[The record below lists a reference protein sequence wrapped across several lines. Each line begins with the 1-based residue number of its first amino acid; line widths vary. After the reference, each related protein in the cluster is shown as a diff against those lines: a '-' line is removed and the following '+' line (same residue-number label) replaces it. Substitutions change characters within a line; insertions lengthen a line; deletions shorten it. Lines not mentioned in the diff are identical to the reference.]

1 MEELMRTISRRSFN
15 LALVSASAVACDA
28 NGVFA
33 ADEETKVVLLLSGVI
48 SDGGWGQ
55 LAYEGI
61 KELAA
66 KPGFK
71 TAYAENISQAQ
82 IPQVTRGY
90 ADDGYD
96 LIIGHG
102 FEFGSALLE
111 IAPDY
116 PKTKFFVSTFQPA
129 PKIPDNIEFVNLA
142 YLDAA
147 YAAGSL
153 AALSSDKKKAVG
165 FVGGGDNP
173 TQQGMM
179 KAFVAAAER
188 TVPGVK
194 GLGIVTGDYNNAAK
208 GKEAAA
214 TMIGNGADVIWH
226 AADVTGLG
234 AIQGA
239 VAGHAKVIGC
249 YSDQTKLAPD
259 SMVTSFVMNLSHM
272 VVSAATS
279 VADGKFAGG
288 TEWKPTVAEMW
299 LLKAGDNGDRN
310 PKLISPENW
319 SAFEKIWGDLGE
331 HKLSATDV
339 VK

>member
-1 MEELMRTISRRSFN
+1 MRTISRRSFN
-15 LALVSASAVACDA
+15 LTLVSAAAVSSLAGSAM
-28 NGVFA
+28 A
-33 ADEETKVVLLLSGVI
+33 AGKETKVVLLLSGVI

-55 LAYEGI
+55 LAYEGV
-61 KELAA
+61 KELAG
-66 KPGFK
+66 KGGFK

-82 IPQVTRGY
+82 IPQVARGY

-102 FEFGSALLE
+102 FEFGSPLLE

-116 PKTKFFVSTFQPA
+116 PKTKFFVSTFQPQ
-129 PKIPDNIEFVNLA
+129 PKIPDNIQFVNLA

-147 YAAGSL
+147 YGAGAL
-153 AALSSDKKKAVG
+153 AALSSEKKKAVG

-272 VVSAATS
+272 VVAAATS

-288 TEWKPTVAEMW
+288 TEWKPTVTEMW
-299 LLKAGDNGDRN
+299 LLKAGDTGDHN
-310 PKLISPENW
+310 PKLISAENW
-319 SAFEKIWGDLGE
+319 DAFEKIWADLGAR
-331 HKLSATDV
+331 KLSAVDLI
-339 VK
+339 K

>member
-1 MEELMRTISRRSFN
+1 MRTISRRSFN
-15 LALVSASAVACDA
+15 LTLVSAAAVSSLAGSAM
-28 NGVFA
+28 A
-33 ADEETKVVLLLSGVI
+33 AGKETKVVLLLSGVI

-55 LAYEGI
+55 LAYEGV
-61 KELAA
+61 KELAG
-66 KPGFK
+66 KGGFK

-82 IPQVTRGY
+82 IPQVARGY

-102 FEFGSALLE
+102 FEFGSPLLE

-116 PKTKFFVSTFQPA
+116 PKTKFFVSTFQPQ
-129 PKIPDNIEFVNLA
+129 PKIPDNIQFVNLA

-147 YAAGSL
+147 YGAGAL
-153 AALSSDKKKAVG
+153 AALSSEKKKAVG

-173 TQQGMM
+173 TQKGMM
-179 KAFVAAAER
+179 KAFVAATER

-272 VVSAATS
+272 VVAAATS

-288 TEWKPTVAEMW
+288 TEWKPTVTEMW
-299 LLKAGDNGDRN
+299 LLKAGDTGDHN
-310 PKLISPENW
+310 PKLISAENW
-319 SAFEKIWGDLGE
+319 DAFEKIWADLGAR
-331 HKLSATDV
+331 KLSAADLI
-339 VK
+339 K

>member
-33 ADEETKVVLLLSGVI
+33 ADKETKVVLLLSGVI

-249 YSDQTKLAPD
+249 YSDQTKL
-259 SMVTSFVMNLSHM
+259 
-272 VVSAATS
+272 
-279 VADGKFAGG
+279 G
-288 TEWKPTVAEMW
+288 
-299 LLKAGDNGDRN
+299 R
-310 PKLISPENW
+310 IRW
-319 SAFEKIWGDLGE
+319 SRA
-331 HKLSATDV
+331 S
-339 VK
+339 

>member
-1 MEELMRTISRRSFN
+1 MRIISRRSFN
-15 LALVSASAVACDA
+15 LTLVSTAAVAW
-28 NGVFA
+28 GPKGGLA
-33 ADEETKVVLLLSGVI
+33 ADKETKVVLLLSGVI

-147 YAAGSL
+147 YGAGAL
-153 AALSSDKKKAVG
+153 AALSSEKKKAVG

-179 KAFVAAAER
+179 KAFVVAAER

-234 AIQGA
+234 AIEGA

-288 TEWKPTVAEMW
+288 TEWKPTVTEMW
-299 LLKAGDNGDRN
+299 LLKAGHNGDHN
-310 PKLISPENW
+310 PKLISAENW
-319 SAFEKIWGDLGE
+319 SAFEKIWADLGA
-331 HKLSATDV
+331 HKITVADLI
-339 VK
+339 K

>member
-1 MEELMRTISRRSFN
+1 MRTISRRSFN
-15 LALVSASAVACDA
+15 LTLVSAAAVSSLAGSAM
-28 NGVFA
+28 A
-33 ADEETKVVLLLSGVI
+33 AGKETKVVLLLSGVI

-55 LAYEGI
+55 LAYEGV
-61 KELAA
+61 KELAG
-66 KPGFK
+66 KGGFK

-82 IPQVTRGY
+82 IPQVARGY

-102 FEFGSALLE
+102 FEFGSPLLE

-116 PKTKFFVSTFQPA
+116 PKTKFFVSTFQPQ
-129 PKIPDNIEFVNLA
+129 PKIPDNIQFVNLA

-147 YAAGSL
+147 FGAGAL
-153 AALSSDKKKAVG
+153 AALSSEKKKAVG

-259 SMVTSFVMNLSHM
+259 WMVTSFVMNLSHM
-272 VVSAATS
+272 VVAAATS

-288 TEWKPTVAEMW
+288 TEWKPTVTEMW
-299 LLKAGDNGDRN
+299 LLKAGDTGDHN
-310 PKLISPENW
+310 PKLVSAENW
-319 SAFEKIWGDLGE
+319 GAFEKIWADLGAR
-331 HKLSATDV
+331 KLSAADLI
-339 VK
+339 K

>member
-1 MEELMRTISRRSFN
+1 MRTISRRSFN
-15 LALVSASAVACDA
+15 LALVSAAAVSSLAGSAM
-28 NGVFA
+28 A
-33 ADEETKVVLLLSGVI
+33 AGKETKVVLLLSGVI

-55 LAYEGI
+55 LAYEGVE
-61 KELAA
+61 ELAG
-66 KPGFK
+66 KGVFK

-82 IPQVTRGY
+82 IPQVARGY

-102 FEFGSALLE
+102 FEFGSPLLE

-116 PKTKFFVSTFQPA
+116 PKTKFFVSTFQPQ
-129 PKIPDNIEFVNLA
+129 PKIPDNIQFVNLA

-147 YAAGSL
+147 YGAGAL
-153 AALSSDKKKAVG
+153 AALSSEKKKAVG

-208 GKEAAA
+208 GKEAAS

-239 VAGHAKVIGC
+239 VTGHAKVLGC

-272 VVSAATS
+272 VVAAATS

-288 TEWKPTVAEMW
+288 TEWKPTVTEMW
-299 LLKAGDNGDRN
+299 LLKAGDMGDHN
-310 PKLISPENW
+310 PKLISAENW
-319 SAFEKIWGDLGE
+319 DAFEKIWADLGAR
-331 HKLSATDV
+331 KLSAADLI
-339 VK
+339 K

>member
-1 MEELMRTISRRSFN
+1 MEAISRRGFN
-15 LALVSASAVACDA
+15 LAFASSAALLAAGANSA
-28 NGVFA
+28 FA
-33 ADEETKVVLLLSGVI
+33 AGKSTKVVLLLSGVI

-55 LAYEGI
+55 LAYGGI

-66 KPGFK
+66 KPDFK
-71 TAYAENISQAQ
+71 TAYAENITQAQ
-82 IPQVTRGY
+82 IPQVARGY

-102 FEFGSALLE
+102 FEFGSPLLE

-116 PKTKFFVSTFQPA
+116 PNTKFFVSTFQPQ

-147 YAAGSL
+147 YAAGAL
-153 AALSSDKKKAVG
+153 AALASDKKKAVG

-179 KAFVAAAER
+179 RAFIAAAER

-194 GLGIVTGDYNNAAK
+194 GVGIVTGDYNNAAK

-214 TMIGNGADVIWH
+214 TMIGNGVDVIWH

-239 VAGHAKVIGC
+239 VAGRAKVIGC
-249 YSDQTKLAPD
+249 YSDQTSLAPNA
-259 SMVTSFVMNLSHM
+259 MITSFEMNLSSM
-272 VVSAATS
+272 VVTAATS
-279 VADGKFAGG
+279 VAAGKFAGG
-288 TEWKPTVAEMW
+288 TEWKPSVTEMW
-299 LLKAGDNGDRN
+299 LLKAGANGDHN
-310 PKLISPENW
+310 PKVVSDVAW
-319 SAFEKIWGDLGE
+319 TSFEKIWSDLGI
-331 HKLSATDV
+331 HKISAADV